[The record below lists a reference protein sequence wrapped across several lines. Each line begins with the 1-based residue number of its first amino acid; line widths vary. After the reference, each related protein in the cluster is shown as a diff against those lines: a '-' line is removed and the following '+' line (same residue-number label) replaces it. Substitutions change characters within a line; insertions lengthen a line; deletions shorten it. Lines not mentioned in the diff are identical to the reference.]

1 MDEPT
6 FDIFRGA
13 FDKDAVWVE
22 RASSLSNARKRMEE
36 IAQATPERYFVFS
49 QHSHTVLARI
59 DTRKSVVI
67 PFVRTPLM
75 YPL

>member
-6 FDIFRGA
+6 FDIFQGA
-13 FDKDAVWVE
+13 FDKDAVWLEKV
-22 RASSLSNARKRMEE
+22 SSLSNARKRMAE

-49 QHSHTVLARI
+49 QHKHTVLARI

-67 PFVRTPLM
+67 SFVRPSLM